1 MVKRS
6 QLTPG
11 IQKHHG
17 LKIAVL
23 RLSIDKVLMKA
34 SRPLLS
40 GVLISTICVVVSTP
54 LFVSAAARSPVPVE
68 SRESVVTYQP
78 PIEEN
83 ATTSGIENQ
92 YQLQLLQQEVM
103 ELRGL
108 VEQLQYELNRLKS
121 IQDDRYLELDA
132 RLQQVFKANVQAPLP
147 IVDSR
152 GEQSPKLDM
161 NISEKDLYETTQILI
176 RNRQYEMAISQLEAL
191 IAKYPDSEYTANA
204 YYWLG
209 QVQAAK
215 TNPDYEK
222 ARQALAQVI
231 SYFPEHNKVPDAA
244 YALGKVYYTL
254 GDCERA
260 TDLLQQVI
268 DQYPDKSAAKLAET
282 YLRESVNC
290 DN

>member
-1 MVKRS
+1 M
-6 QLTPG
+6 
-11 IQKHHG
+11 
-17 LKIAVL
+17 
-23 RLSIDKVLMKA
+23 KV
-34 SRPLLS
+34 SHPLLS
-40 GVLISTICVVVSTP
+40 GVLIPAICVVVSMP
-54 LFVSAAARSPVPVE
+54 LFVSAAQSPVPVE

-78 PIEEN
+78 PIEEEV
-83 ATTSGIENQ
+83 ASGGMENQ
-92 YQLQLLQQEVM
+92 YQQQLLQQEVM

-108 VEQLQYELNRLKS
+108 VERLQHELSRLKS

-132 RLQQVFKANVQAPLP
+132 RLQQVLKANVQEPVP
-147 IVDSR
+147 VTEDP
-152 GEQSPKLDM
+152 GETAVAVIDGNL
-161 NISEKDLYETTQILI
+161 SEKDLYETTQVLI
-176 RNRQYEMAISQLEAL
+176 RNRQYEMAITQLEAL
-191 IAKYPDSEYTANA
+191 IDRFPDGEYTANT

-215 TNPDYEK
+215 TNPDFEK

-231 SYFPEHNKVPDAA
+231 SYFPEHSKVPDAA

-260 TDLLQQVI
+260 TDLLQQVM
-268 DQYPDKSAAKLAET
+268 DQYPGKTAAKLAEN

>member
-1 MVKRS
+1 M
-6 QLTPG
+6 
-11 IQKHHG
+11 
-17 LKIAVL
+17 
-23 RLSIDKVLMKA
+23 KV
-34 SRPLLS
+34 SHPLLS
-40 GVLISTICVVVSTP
+40 GVLIPAISVVVSMP
-54 LFVSAAARSPVPVE
+54 LFVSAAQSPVPVE

-78 PIEEN
+78 PIEEEV
-83 ATTSGIENQ
+83 ASGGMENQ
-92 YQLQLLQQEVM
+92 YQQQLLQQEVM

-108 VEQLQYELNRLKS
+108 VERLQHELSRLKS

-132 RLQQVFKANVQAPLP
+132 RLQQVLKANVQVPEPFAEDP
-147 IVDSR
+147 
-152 GEQSPKLDM
+152 GETAVSVIDENL
-161 NISEKDLYETTQILI
+161 SEKDLYETTQILI
-176 RNRQYEMAISQLEAL
+176 RNRQYEMAITQLEAL
-191 IAKYPDSEYTANA
+191 IDRFPDGEYTANT

-215 TNPDYEK
+215 TNPDFEK

-231 SYFPEHNKVPDAA
+231 SYFPDHSKVPDAA

-260 TDLLQQVI
+260 TDLLQQVM
-268 DQYPDKSAAKLAET
+268 DQYPGKTAAKLAEN

>member
-1 MVKRS
+1 
-6 QLTPG
+6 
-11 IQKHHG
+11 
-17 LKIAVL
+17 
-23 RLSIDKVLMKA
+23 MKA
-34 SRPLLS
+34 SHPLLS
-40 GVLISTICVVVSTP
+40 GVLIPAISVVVSTP
-54 LFVSAAARSPVPVE
+54 LFVSAAQSPVPVE
-68 SRESVVTYQP
+68 SRESVVSYQP
-78 PIEEN
+78 PIEEESR
-83 ATTSGIENQ
+83 SGGMESQ

-108 VEQLQYELNRLKS
+108 VERLQHELSRLKS

-132 RLQQVFKANVQAPLP
+132 RLQQVLKANVQVPEPVAEDP
-147 IVDSR
+147 
-152 GEQSPKLDM
+152 GETAVAVIDENL
-161 NISEKDLYETTQILI
+161 SEKDLYETTQILI
-176 RNRQYEMAISQLEAL
+176 RNRQYEMAITQLEAL
-191 IAKYPDSEYTANA
+191 IDRFPDGEYTANT

-215 TNPDYEK
+215 TNPDFEK

-231 SYFPEHNKVPDAA
+231 SYFPEHSKVPDAA

-260 TDLLQQVI
+260 TDLLQQVM
-268 DQYPDKSAAKLAET
+268 DQYPGKTAAKLAEN

>member
-1 MVKRS
+1 M
-6 QLTPG
+6 
-11 IQKHHG
+11 
-17 LKIAVL
+17 
-23 RLSIDKVLMKA
+23 KV
-34 SRPLLS
+34 SHPLLS
-40 GVLISTICVVVSTP
+40 GVLIPAICVVVSMP
-54 LFVSAAARSPVPVE
+54 LFVSAAQSPVPVE

-78 PIEEN
+78 PIEEEV
-83 ATTSGIENQ
+83 ASGGMENQ
-92 YQLQLLQQEVM
+92 YQQQLLQQEVM

-108 VEQLQYELNRLKS
+108 VERLQHELSRLKS

-132 RLQQVFKANVQAPLP
+132 RLQQVLKANVQVPEPVAEDP
-147 IVDSR
+147 
-152 GEQSPKLDM
+152 GETAVSVIDENL
-161 NISEKDLYETTQILI
+161 SEKDLYETTQILI
-176 RNRQYEMAISQLEAL
+176 RNRQYEMAITQLEAL
-191 IAKYPDSEYTANA
+191 IDRFPDGEYTANT

-215 TNPDYEK
+215 TNPDFEK

-231 SYFPEHNKVPDAA
+231 SYFPEHSKVPDAA

-260 TDLLQQVI
+260 TDLLQQVM
-268 DQYPDKSAAKLAET
+268 DQYPGKTAAKLAEN

>member
-1 MVKRS
+1 M
-6 QLTPG
+6 
-11 IQKHHG
+11 
-17 LKIAVL
+17 
-23 RLSIDKVLMKA
+23 KV
-34 SRPLLS
+34 SHPLLS
-40 GVLISTICVVVSTP
+40 GVLIPAISVVVSMP
-54 LFVSAAARSPVPVE
+54 LFVSAAQSPVPVE

-78 PIEEN
+78 PIEEEV
-83 ATTSGIENQ
+83 ASGGMENQ
-92 YQLQLLQQEVM
+92 YQQQLLQQEVM

-108 VEQLQYELNRLKS
+108 VERLQHELSRLKS

-132 RLQQVFKANVQAPLP
+132 RLQQVLKANVQEPVP
-147 IVDSR
+147 VTEDP
-152 GEQSPKLDM
+152 GETAVAVIDGNL
-161 NISEKDLYETTQILI
+161 SEKDLYETTQVLI
-176 RNRQYEMAISQLEAL
+176 RNRQYEMAITQLEAL
-191 IAKYPDSEYTANA
+191 IDRFPDGEYTANT

-215 TNPDYEK
+215 TNPDFEK

-231 SYFPEHNKVPDAA
+231 SYFPDHSKVPDAA

-260 TDLLQQVI
+260 TDLLQQVM
-268 DQYPDKSAAKLAET
+268 DQYPGKTAAKLAEN

>member
-1 MVKRS
+1 M
-6 QLTPG
+6 
-11 IQKHHG
+11 
-17 LKIAVL
+17 
-23 RLSIDKVLMKA
+23 KV
-34 SRPLLS
+34 SHPLLS
-40 GVLISTICVVVSTP
+40 GVLIPAICVVVSMP
-54 LFVSAAARSPVPVE
+54 LFVSAAQSPVPVE

-78 PIEEN
+78 PIEEEV
-83 ATTSGIENQ
+83 ASGGMENQ

-108 VEQLQYELNRLKS
+108 VERLQHELSRLKS

-132 RLQQVFKANVQAPLP
+132 RLQQVLKANVQVPQPVAEDP
-147 IVDSR
+147 
-152 GEQSPKLDM
+152 GETAVAVIDENL
-161 NISEKDLYETTQILI
+161 NEKDLYETTQILI
-176 RNRQYEMAISQLEAL
+176 RNRQYEMAITQLEAL
-191 IAKYPDSEYTANA
+191 IDRFPDGEYTANT

-215 TNPDYEK
+215 TNPDFEK

-231 SYFPEHNKVPDAA
+231 SYFPEHSKVPDAA

-260 TDLLQQVI
+260 TDLLQQVM
-268 DQYPDKSAAKLAET
+268 DQYPDKTAAKLAEN

>member
-1 MVKRS
+1 M
-6 QLTPG
+6 
-11 IQKHHG
+11 
-17 LKIAVL
+17 
-23 RLSIDKVLMKA
+23 
-34 SRPLLS
+34 
-40 GVLISTICVVVSTP
+40 P
-54 LFVSAAARSPVPVE
+54 LFVSAAQSPVPVE

-78 PIEEN
+78 PIEEEV
-83 ATTSGIENQ
+83 ASGGMENQ

-108 VEQLQYELNRLKS
+108 VERLQHELSRLKS

-132 RLQQVFKANVQAPLP
+132 RLQQVLKANVQVPQPVAEDPGKTAVAVIDENL
-147 IVDSR
+147 
-152 GEQSPKLDM
+152 
-161 NISEKDLYETTQILI
+161 NEKDLYETTQILI
-176 RNRQYEMAISQLEAL
+176 RNRQYEMAITQLEAL
-191 IAKYPDSEYTANA
+191 IDRFPDGEYTANT

-215 TNPDYEK
+215 TNPDFEK

-231 SYFPEHNKVPDAA
+231 SYFPEHSKVPDAA

-260 TDLLQQVI
+260 TDLLQQVM
-268 DQYPDKSAAKLAET
+268 DQYPDKTAAKLAEN

>member
-1 MVKRS
+1 M
-6 QLTPG
+6 
-11 IQKHHG
+11 
-17 LKIAVL
+17 
-23 RLSIDKVLMKA
+23 KV
-34 SRPLLS
+34 SHPLLS
-40 GVLISTICVVVSTP
+40 GVLIPAICVVVSMP
-54 LFVSAAARSPVPVE
+54 LFVSAAQSPVPVE

-78 PIEEN
+78 PIEEEV
-83 ATTSGIENQ
+83 ASGGMENQ
-92 YQLQLLQQEVM
+92 YQQQLLQQEVM

-108 VEQLQYELNRLKS
+108 VERLQHELSRLKS

-132 RLQQVFKANVQAPLP
+132 RLQQVLKANVQVPVP
-147 IVDSR
+147 VTEDP
-152 GEQSPKLDM
+152 GETAVAVIDGNL
-161 NISEKDLYETTQILI
+161 SEKDLYETTQVLI
-176 RNRQYEMAISQLEAL
+176 RNRQYEMAITQLEAL
-191 IAKYPDSEYTANA
+191 IDRFPDGEYTANT

-215 TNPDYEK
+215 TNPDFEK

-231 SYFPEHNKVPDAA
+231 SYFPDHSKVPDAA

-260 TDLLQQVI
+260 TDLLQQVM
-268 DQYPDKSAAKLAET
+268 DQYPGKTAAKLAEN

>member
-1 MVKRS
+1 M
-6 QLTPG
+6 
-11 IQKHHG
+11 
-17 LKIAVL
+17 
-23 RLSIDKVLMKA
+23 KV
-34 SRPLLS
+34 SHPLIS
-40 GVLISTICVVVSTP
+40 GVLIPAICVVVSMP
-54 LFVSAAARSPVPVE
+54 LFVSAAQSPVPVE

-78 PIEEN
+78 PIEEEV
-83 ATTSGIENQ
+83 ASGGMENQ

-108 VEQLQYELNRLKS
+108 VERLQHELSRLKS

-132 RLQQVFKANVQAPLP
+132 RLQQVLKANVQVPQPVAEDP
-147 IVDSR
+147 
-152 GEQSPKLDM
+152 GETAVAVIDENL
-161 NISEKDLYETTQILI
+161 NEKDLYETTQILI
-176 RNRQYEMAISQLEAL
+176 RNRQYEMAITQLEAL
-191 IAKYPDSEYTANA
+191 IDRFPDGEYTANT

-215 TNPDYEK
+215 TNPDFEK

-231 SYFPEHNKVPDAA
+231 SYFPEHSKVPDAA

-260 TDLLQQVI
+260 TDLLQQVM
-268 DQYPDKSAAKLAET
+268 DQYPDKTAAKLAEN

>member
-1 MVKRS
+1 M
-6 QLTPG
+6 
-11 IQKHHG
+11 
-17 LKIAVL
+17 
-23 RLSIDKVLMKA
+23 KV
-34 SRPLLS
+34 SHPLLS
-40 GVLISTICVVVSTP
+40 GVLIPAISVVVSMP
-54 LFVSAAARSPVPVE
+54 LFVSAAQSPVPVE

-78 PIEEN
+78 PIEEEV
-83 ATTSGIENQ
+83 ASGGMENQ
-92 YQLQLLQQEVM
+92 YQQQLLQQEVM

-108 VEQLQYELNRLKS
+108 VERLQHELSRLKS

-132 RLQQVFKANVQAPLP
+132 RLQQVLKANVQVPEPVAEDP
-147 IVDSR
+147 
-152 GEQSPKLDM
+152 GETAVSVIDENL
-161 NISEKDLYETTQILI
+161 SEKDLYETTQILI
-176 RNRQYEMAISQLEAL
+176 RNRQYEMAITQLEAL
-191 IAKYPDSEYTANA
+191 IDRFPDGEYTANT

-215 TNPDYEK
+215 TNPDFEK

-231 SYFPEHNKVPDAA
+231 SYFPEHSKVPDAA
-244 YALGKVYYTL
+244 YALGKVYYKL

-268 DQYPDKSAAKLAET
+268 NQYPKKSAAKLAGS

>member
-1 MVKRS
+1 M
-6 QLTPG
+6 
-11 IQKHHG
+11 
-17 LKIAVL
+17 
-23 RLSIDKVLMKA
+23 KV
-34 SRPLLS
+34 SHPLLS
-40 GVLISTICVVVSTP
+40 GVLIPAISVVVSMP
-54 LFVSAAARSPVPVE
+54 LFVSAAQSPVPVE

-78 PIEEN
+78 PIEEEV
-83 ATTSGIENQ
+83 ASGGMENQ
-92 YQLQLLQQEVM
+92 YQQQLLQQEVM

-108 VEQLQYELNRLKS
+108 VERLQHELSRLKS

-132 RLQQVFKANVQAPLP
+132 RLQQVLKANVQVPEPVAEDP
-147 IVDSR
+147 
-152 GEQSPKLDM
+152 GETAVSVIDENL
-161 NISEKDLYETTQILI
+161 SEKDLYETTQILI
-176 RNRQYEMAISQLEAL
+176 RNRQYEMAITQLEAL
-191 IAKYPDSEYTANA
+191 IDRFPDGEYTANT

-215 TNPDYEK
+215 TNPDFEK

-231 SYFPEHNKVPDAA
+231 SYFPDHSKVPDAA

-260 TDLLQQVI
+260 TDLLQQVM
-268 DQYPDKSAAKLAET
+268 DQYPGKTAAKLAEN

>member
-1 MVKRS
+1 M
-6 QLTPG
+6 
-11 IQKHHG
+11 
-17 LKIAVL
+17 
-23 RLSIDKVLMKA
+23 KV
-34 SRPLLS
+34 SHPLLS
-40 GVLISTICVVVSTP
+40 GVLIPAICVVVSMP
-54 LFVSAAARSPVPVE
+54 LFVSAAQSPVPVE

-78 PIEEN
+78 PIEEEV
-83 ATTSGIENQ
+83 ASGGMENQ
-92 YQLQLLQQEVM
+92 YQQQLLQQEVM

-108 VEQLQYELNRLKS
+108 VERLQHELSRLKS

-132 RLQQVFKANVQAPLP
+132 RLQQVLKANVQVPEPVAEDP
-147 IVDSR
+147 
-152 GEQSPKLDM
+152 GETAVAVIDGNL
-161 NISEKDLYETTQILI
+161 SEKDLYETTQTLI
-176 RNRQYEMAISQLEAL
+176 RNRQYEMAITQLEAL
-191 IAKYPDSEYTANA
+191 IERFPDGEYTANT

-215 TNPDYEK
+215 TNPDFEK

-231 SYFPEHNKVPDAA
+231 SYFPDHSKVPDAA

-260 TDLLQQVI
+260 TDLLQQVM
-268 DQYPDKSAAKLAET
+268 DQYPGKTAAKLAEN